1 VGCGSRD
8 VNRRAASHG
17 SAGCFETRCRRGIC
31 LNSCIRSGDRIG
43 FDWSKIFVSSGEEWF
58 QEGNTAGDMRM
69 NVQEPGKAVGLSVA
83 GRWSAVWILCAV
95 LAGCGGSGTG
105 TEPQTPADGET
116 HTDTGIQIVATT
128 GMVADIVRIVVG
140 EHGQVTGLVGEGV
153 DPHLFTAGR
162 NDVAR
167 LLSAD
172 IVFFSG
178 LMLEGKMVGD
188 FERVRQKGKPVIE
201 VTSALDSS
209 FLRTPPE
216 FSGHP
221 DPHVWMD
228 VSAWSRCV
236 SVVADALAD
245 FDPEH
250 SSNFRQNAADYQKQL
265 AELDV
270 YIRQRVAT
278 VPENRR
284 VLITAH
290 DAFGYFAA
298 AYGLE
303 VRSIQGISTDS
314 EAAIADITELIAFI
328 VKNRVPSIFVE
339 SSVSEKNIRSVIE
352 GCAADGFQLM
362 IGGEL
367 FSDAMGAPE
376 TYEGT
381 YIGMMDHNAT
391 ILVRALGG
399 EAPVLGWQG
408 MLTDQ

>member
-1 VGCGSRD
+1 
-8 VNRRAASHG
+8 
-17 SAGCFETRCRRGIC
+17 
-31 LNSCIRSGDRIG
+31 
-43 FDWSKIFVSSGEEWF
+43 
-58 QEGNTAGDMRM
+58 M
-69 NVQEPGKAVGLSVA
+69 
-83 GRWSAVWILCAV
+83 LCAV
-95 LAGCGGSGTG
+95 LAGCGGTGAGTG
-105 TEPQTPADGET
+105 PGSDLPAKAGSET
-116 HTDTGIQIVATT
+116 DLEAGIQIVATT
-128 GMVADIVRIVVG
+128 GMVADIVRVVAG
-140 EHGQVTGLVGEGV
+140 DHGQVTGLVGEGV

-162 NDVAR
+162 NDVAH
-167 LLSAD
+167 LLGAD
-172 IVFFSG
+172 MVFFSG

-188 FERVRQKGKPVIE
+188 LDRVRQKGKPVIE
-201 VTSALDSS
+201 VTAALDRSY
-209 FLRTPPE
+209 LRTPPE

-236 SVVADALAD
+236 TAVSDALAD

-250 SSNFRQNAADYQKQL
+250 RADFQQNAADYQKRL
-265 AELDV
+265 AEIDG
-270 YIRQRVAT
+270 YIRKCVAT
-278 VPENRR
+278 VPRNRR

-314 EAAIADITELIAFI
+314 EAAIADITKLIAFI

-367 FSDAMGAPE
+367 FSDAMGTPG

-381 YIGMMDHNAT
+381 YIGMMDHNVT
-391 ILVRALGG
+391 TLVRALGG
-399 EAPVLGWQG
+399 EAPEHGWQG
-408 MLTDQ
+408 KLTVQ